1 MKSSK
6 LLCAMA
12 AIYGLTA
19 AAYAEPTNYIEA
31 GYGLVHLQDTG
42 ASATPGVAIVRYGFQ
57 MNPNFAIEADGVAT
71 ARSATLYAFNG
82 LYEQA
87 VDVSVSGGGVFLK
100 GSVDPAP
107 GVQLFAK
114 VGVVDARVT
123 VAADGAWATERSTS
137 ASYGVGAHINVGT
150 SAYLQLD
157 YVSYY
162 DKDGV
167 QARGPALSIGYKF

>member
-71 ARSATLYAFNG
+71 ARSATL
-82 LYEQA
+82 
-87 VDVSVSGGGVFLK
+87 
-100 GSVDPAP
+100 
-107 GVQLFAK
+107 
-114 VGVVDARVT
+114 
-123 VAADGAWATERSTS
+123 
-137 ASYGVGAHINVGT
+137 
-150 SAYLQLD
+150 
-157 YVSYY
+157 
-162 DKDGV
+162 
-167 QARGPALSIGYKF
+167 

>member
-1 MKSSK
+1 VTLVGVYQLKIRALKLFLAGWVFGRAVDNVPDDALARHRSSNA
-6 LLCAMA
+6 CA
-12 AIYGLTA
+12 
-19 AAYAEPTNYIEA
+19 N
-31 GYGLVHLQDTG
+31 D
-42 ASATPGVAIVRYGFQ
+42 
-57 MNPNFAIEADGVAT
+57 
-71 ARSATLYAFNG
+71 
-82 LYEQA
+82 QA

-123 VAADGAWATERSTS
+123 EVTNGAWATGRSTS
-137 ASYGVGAHINVGT
+137 ASYGVGAHIDVGT
-150 SAYLQLD
+150 STYLQLD
-157 YVSYY
+157 YISYY